1 MSRKKEKR
9 AGKLG
14 SGSRPPLKAGGP
26 GQRGTGRPP
35 SRGGRGRRAR
45 QAGRGRR
52 GAMGLRAAPGRLW
65 PQGSEHRAGPCQVA
79 GVHDMLLSQKADTW
93 SVTQPGALW
102 FFFSFFF
109 SVTTIQA
116 FFLRDGPG
124 LSRKPGPAVAAPAGG
139 QPRDTSSEALP
150 WSGVLGQNPSKAPG
164 GRGSRGHA
172 RPREGS
178 RLAGRAAAR
187 SGAPRHPPPAGQ
199 APPSPEA
206 SRVGTR

>member
-1 MSRKKEKR
+1 
-9 AGKLG
+9 
-14 SGSRPPLKAGGP
+14 
-26 GQRGTGRPP
+26 
-35 SRGGRGRRAR
+35 
-45 QAGRGRR
+45 
-52 GAMGLRAAPGRLW
+52 MGLRAAPGRLW
-65 PQGSEHRAGPCQVA
+65 PQGSERRAGPCQAA

-139 QPRDTSSEALP
+139 QPLGHVLRSSALE
-150 WSGVLGQNPSKAPG
+150 WSSGPESQQGTG

-187 SGAPRHPPPAGQ
+187 SGRPATRRPRAG
-199 APPSPEA
+199 SPLTGGVACWDKMNAGSKHGINKRSVITVAVTAMVTFVEKMR
-206 SRVGTR
+206 SRLWLS

>member
-1 MSRKKEKR
+1 MCGVRG
-9 AGKLG
+9 AGRWG
-14 SGSRPPLKAGGP
+14 AWAAGHAGC
-26 GQRGTGRPP
+26 
-35 SRGGRGRRAR
+35 
-45 QAGRGRR
+45 AGRGRR

-65 PQGSEHRAGPCQVA
+65 PQGSERRAGPCQAA

-139 QPRDTSSEALP
+139 QPLGHVLRSSALE
-150 WSGVLGQNPSKAPG
+150 WSSGPESQQGTG

-187 SGAPRHPPPAGQ
+187 SGAPRHPPPAWQ